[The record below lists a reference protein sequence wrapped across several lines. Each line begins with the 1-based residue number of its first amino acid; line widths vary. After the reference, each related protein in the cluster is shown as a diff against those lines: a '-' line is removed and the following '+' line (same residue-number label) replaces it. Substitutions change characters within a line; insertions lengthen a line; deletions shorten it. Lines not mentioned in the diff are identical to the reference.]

1 MKRIFIKYIVLLTYF
16 CVSALGLEAQN
27 AAEISEKA
35 QKYMTEIE
43 AMLDSSPEAE
53 GITQQ
58 EYDQELGVKYY
69 YLSLEHFRYFMLEDA
84 LSAAQSSA
92 DYFER
97 AGNGAYQMEALQMV
111 ADVSFYSD
119 KYQVAMDALAEALA
133 IAKENESDDYSV
145 GILLQTYKM
154 AERQNDREKI
164 QEIVRLLQS
173 VNAESLNRSARLD
186 LIKHYFDYSLSTG
199 DLDMAFMYL
208 EEYRTAMQDE
218 TEDSS
223 EFDIFYQYEGRYY
236 AKIGAY
242 ADAAASY
249 ERMLDPAK
257 PFETQVSLLLM
268 VLYNYACAADDVNF
282 DKYLEKI
289 NTVKDSPSLSIRMW
303 VDIHSHIIV
312 SANRLER
319 YELAV
324 KTAQEVEARG
334 IRSLSVMTG
343 KGGALYQ
350 LGRYEESRDA
360 CMEYME
366 ACRESYGEESL
377 KYADALR
384 ILANVEGFCG
394 DVKSGSEHLIKS
406 LRLVQSIVRREM
418 PYVPFDRLENFW
430 DDVSTNINAMAGY
443 YIKAG
448 LTPGEFSVAAY
459 EGLVLAKGLL
469 LASETSFADYV
480 ESSGN
485 DDLRNLYAEILS
497 LREKMEGLKKSYTQN
512 KEAIQILQPELV
524 LKESQLMNYGSGWS
538 GYTSH
543 LDVTYDQLNSKL
555 KDNELVIDFV
565 DYTLDTGVRKYAA
578 FVYRRGWDAPVIVP
592 LCTQA
597 ELDSFEAFRIRP
609 DAIYGRKASTFFLD
623 LLWKPLE
630 SYVRDGDVVYMI
642 PSGDLHLISFDS
654 FQQRDRSLL
663 GSRYDFIRLSSAR
676 ELIEGGSESGSASD
690 AVLYGGL
697 QYDMTGD
704 DRMAEAGKHTLR
716 MSRAVSRSV
725 RGSGERFVDLP
736 MSGKEVASVSE
747 LLDGSGVRVK
757 CYVGK
762 EGTEESFMSLSAPS
776 PDILHFATH
785 GFYYTPEDAAQVSG
799 LSGYKSAM
807 RLSGLVLAGG
817 NAEWMGEEIP
827 KNTLGGILTADDIA
841 QCDLSGTGLV
851 VLTACDTGK
860 GKVTSEG
867 IYGLQRAFK
876 KAGADTI
883 LMSLWKVDDKAATEF
898 IGIFYESLTS
908 NGWNKRAAL
917 KSAKDK
923 MRHKYPSPYYWAG
936 FVMLD

>member
-1 MKRIFIKYIVLLTYF
+1 MKRSLIKYVLLPICF
-16 CVSALGLEAQN
+16 CISVFGLDAQN
-27 AAEISEKA
+27 TAEVSEKA
-35 QKYMTEIE
+35 QKYMVEIE

-53 GITQQ
+53 GVTQQ

-69 YLSLEHFRYFMLEDA
+69 YLSLEHYRYFMLEDA

-164 QEIVRLLQS
+164 QEIVRLLQA
-173 VNAESLNRSARLD
+173 VNAETLSRSARLD

-199 DLDMAFMYL
+199 DLDMALMYL

-249 ERMLDPAK
+249 ERMIDPAASL
-257 PFETQVSLLLM
+257 ESQVSLLLM
-268 VLYNYACAADDVNF
+268 VLYNYACADDEANF
-282 DKYLEKI
+282 DKYLAKI

-312 SANRLER
+312 AANRLER

-384 ILANVEGFCG
+384 ILANMEGFCG
-394 DVKSGSEHLIKS
+394 DVESGSEHLIKS

-448 LTPGEFSVAAY
+448 LTPGEFSLAAY

-512 KEAIQILQPELV
+512 KGRYRFF
-524 LKESQLMNYGSGWS
+524 SQSW
-538 GYTSH
+538 
-543 LDVTYDQLNSKL
+543 
-555 KDNELVIDFV
+555 
-565 DYTLDTGVRKYAA
+565 
-578 FVYRRGWDAPVIVP
+578 
-592 LCTQA
+592 C
-597 ELDSFEAFRIRP
+597 
-609 DAIYGRKASTFFLD
+609 
-623 LLWKPLE
+623 
-630 SYVRDGDVVYMI
+630 
-642 PSGDLHLISFDS
+642 
-654 FQQRDRSLL
+654 
-663 GSRYDFIRLSSAR
+663 
-676 ELIEGGSESGSASD
+676 
-690 AVLYGGL
+690 
-697 QYDMTGD
+697 
-704 DRMAEAGKHTLR
+704 
-716 MSRAVSRSV
+716 
-725 RGSGERFVDLP
+725 
-736 MSGKEVASVSE
+736 
-747 LLDGSGVRVK
+747 
-757 CYVGK
+757 
-762 EGTEESFMSLSAPS
+762 
-776 PDILHFATH
+776 
-785 GFYYTPEDAAQVSG
+785 
-799 LSGYKSAM
+799 
-807 RLSGLVLAGG
+807 
-817 NAEWMGEEIP
+817 
-827 KNTLGGILTADDIA
+827 
-841 QCDLSGTGLV
+841 
-851 VLTACDTGK
+851 
-860 GKVTSEG
+860 
-867 IYGLQRAFK
+867 
-876 KAGADTI
+876 
-883 LMSLWKVDDKAATEF
+883 
-898 IGIFYESLTS
+898 
-908 NGWNKRAAL
+908 
-917 KSAKDK
+917 
-923 MRHKYPSPYYWAG
+923 
-936 FVMLD
+936 